1 MYGHMKHTNSHNYTE
16 EGDRKVH
23 NERMQYNLH
32 HREQSQC
39 DKEIPVSAVLSFMFL
54 IMHRV
59 VSCNSDYSQVMRL
72 TGYSVPFTLTV
83 LRRPSIKS
91 GRHLRRVTEIFGKKG
106 AVRYVG
112 FLMIGSAETTPCEN
126 TKEPTPRSICEE
138 G

>member
-39 DKEIPVSAVLSFMFL
+39 DKEIPMSAVLSFMFL

-59 VSCNSDYSQVMRL
+59 VSCDSNYRSYETYR
-72 TGYSVPFTLTV
+72 
-83 LRRPSIKS
+83 
-91 GRHLRRVTEIFGKKG
+91 IFC
-106 AVRYVG
+106 A
-112 FLMIGSAETTPCEN
+112 FHTHGSEEAEYQEW
-126 TKEPTPRSICEE
+126 
-138 G
+138 